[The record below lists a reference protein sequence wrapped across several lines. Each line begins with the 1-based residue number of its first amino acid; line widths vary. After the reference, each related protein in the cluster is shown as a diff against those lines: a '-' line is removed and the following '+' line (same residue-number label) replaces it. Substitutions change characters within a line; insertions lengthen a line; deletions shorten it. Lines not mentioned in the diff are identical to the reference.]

1 MLYSRTV
8 IDHFRKP
15 RNSRAMPDANGEGRA
30 INRACS
36 DVVHFYIRVADG
48 LIADASFKAQGCVAC
63 IAASSVTTELCIG
76 RTLDEAL
83 AIDKDVIADAL
94 DGVPPPKMVC
104 SMICPTALR
113 VAVEDFRAR

>member
-1 MLYSRTV
+1 MPAQV
-8 IDHFRKP
+8 IGTRQETLGWFWSVCAFCGQHSVEGQRK
-15 RNSRAMPDANGEGRA
+15 DQQ
-30 INRACS
+30 
-36 DVVHFYIRVADG
+36 V
-48 LIADASFKAQGCVAC
+48 KAQGCVAC